1 MTPATSDRMK
11 HRAQSLAEHRRF
23 WDEARETRSRAE
35 REKLIL
41 GRIQKQI
48 AYAYEG
54 LSFYRRLYDSHG
66 VTPSDVRTMEDFTK
80 RIPVVTKQM
89 LRDAQ
94 AEHPP
99 FGSYSNTPPEQIARI
114 YGSSGTTGVPTLY
127 AISKSDWARAT
138 EAQAMAI
145 WAMGVRPGDIVHFVF
160 PFGMFIGGWAIMAGV
175 ERVGA
180 TIFPVGAADSK
191 RHIDLIHQLRPTV
204 LAGTPSY
211 VLHLADVARSMG
223 VDLRKSSVHTLI
235 VGGEPG
241 GTVPGSM
248 AAMRAGWGDDIIIC
262 DTGNTSECFPT
273 QMNSSCDCGQGVH
286 IFEDEV
292 YLEMVDPG
300 DTHRRVSE
308 GEFGATVY
316 TTLWRESQP
325 MIRFFAGDRAR
336 LVHGTCLCGRTYPRL
351 PEGLVGRLDDML
363 LIRGANVYPSAIEG
377 ALRQVPG
384 VGAEYRIVVER
395 QGALDELRLEV
406 EPDADWTKQ
415 QTGDVCALLTES
427 IVERLRREIGLRVGV
442 KVVEPGTFEKMLF
455 KARRVID
462 RRPAQR

>member
-1 MTPATSDRMK
+1 MTAAVSDRLE
-11 HRAQSLAEHRRF
+11 HRAQRLAAHPRF
-23 WDEARETRSRAE
+23 WDETRETQPLEE
-35 REKLIL
+35 RKKLIL
-41 GRIQKQI
+41 ERIQKQI

-54 LSFYRRLYDSHG
+54 LPFYRKLYDRHG
-66 VTPSDVRTMEDFTK
+66 VKPSDIRTMEDFTQ
-80 RIPVVTKQM
+80 RVPVVTKQM

-94 AEHPP
+94 AEYPP

-145 WAMGVRPGDIVHFVF
+145 WAMGVRPGDVVHFVF

-180 TIFPVGAADSK
+180 TVFPVGAADSK
-191 RHIDLIHQLRPTV
+191 RHIDLIQQLRPTV

-211 VLHLADVARSMG
+211 VLHLADVARSIG
-223 VDLRKSSVHTLI
+223 VNLRSSSVHTLI

-241 GTVPGSM
+241 GTVPGSV
-248 AAMRAGWGDDIIIC
+248 AAIRGGWGDDIIVC

-273 QMNSSCDCGQGVH
+273 QMNSSCDQGQGVH
-286 IFEDEV
+286 VFEDEV
-292 YLEMVDPG
+292 YLETVDPD
-300 DTHRRVSE
+300 DTRCRAPD

-325 MIRFFAGDRAR
+325 MIRFFAADRAR
-336 LVHGTCLCGRTYPRL
+336 LVHGTCTCGRTYPRL
-351 PEGLVGRLDDML
+351 PEGMIGRLDDML
-363 LIRGANVYPSAIEG
+363 LVRGANVYPSAIEG

-384 VGAEYRIVVER
+384 VGAEYRIVIER
-395 QGALDELRLEV
+395 KGALDELRLQV
-406 EPDADWTKQ
+406 EPDAEWTKL
-415 QTGDVCALLTES
+415 QTADAHALLAQS

-442 KVVEPGTFEKMLF
+442 EVVAPGTFEKMLF

-462 RRPAQR
+462 RRPTQR